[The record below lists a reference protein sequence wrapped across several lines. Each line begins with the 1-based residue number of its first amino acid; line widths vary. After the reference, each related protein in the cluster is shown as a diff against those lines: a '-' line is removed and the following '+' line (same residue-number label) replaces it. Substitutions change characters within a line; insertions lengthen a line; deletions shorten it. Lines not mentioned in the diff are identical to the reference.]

1 VSELHA
7 HEVKPIVGVVTVDDQ
22 AVFPEAARAVIEAT
36 DGFETLGE
44 ACSGEEALV
53 LVDEVDPDLILIDVR
68 MPGMSG
74 IETAARLSVSH
85 PASTIVLVSSEELEG
100 LPAEVERCGAAAYL
114 AKELFGTAALRRL
127 GMLHGARVSR
137 RPPR

>member
-1 VSELHA
+1 MSELHA

-22 AVFPEAARAVIEAT
+22 GVFPQAARAVIEAT
-36 DGFETLGE
+36 EGFESLGE

-68 MPGMSG
+68 MPGMNG
-74 IETAARLSVSH
+74 IETAARLSALH
-85 PASTIVLVSSEELEG
+85 PASTIVLVSSEEWEG
-100 LPAEVERCGAAAYL
+100 LPAEAERCGAAAYL
-114 AKELFGTAALRRL
+114 AKEQFCTAALRRL

-137 RPPR
+137 RLPR